1 MNDGCTQDLSN
12 ELATMPKINTLG
24 LSNWLDLFSIRT
36 RLSNISGLTQ
46 EMVDDTHFHVMP
58 FVQSD
63 FLTGILSL
71 PESERNNARLFR
83 ALIKKH
89 QAILTNIPLV
99 KGDEQYPYWMKDVMA
114 TLWNKLQAKLGKKYS
129 NSLVTGVLLEYES
142 DIKDL
147 FSSKAIQESGV
158 FNTEKVSH
166 ILSSFYE
173 LNDYTFTSSLNWM
186 LTFELYRKS
195 LSDAH

>member
-1 MNDGCTQDLSN
+1 M
-12 ELATMPKINTLG
+12 
-24 LSNWLDLFSIRT
+24 
-36 RLSNISGLTQ
+36 
-46 EMVDDTHFHVMP
+46 
-58 FVQSD
+58 
-63 FLTGILSL
+63 
-71 PESERNNARLFR
+71 
-83 ALIKKH
+83 
-89 QAILTNIPLV
+89 LTNIPLV

-114 TLWNKLQAKLGKKYS
+114 TLWNKLQAMLGKKYS